1 MLLQVWLLIF
11 NMIIRF
17 MLGLFSACA
26 SGVLPAPVANGDW
39 VIFRESFEDITRQI
53 HHCAVLMLSSVL
65 FPTEHLNK
73 STILQSWGFPVSSTL
88 ILIEKVSVKNSISY
102 LGRLA
107 FFKSNFLFVWIKN
120 YDSVYC
126 SHESFF
132 GPCVVQP
139 LGTKYAMLCLKTELL
154 LFNLD
159 KVPKYQFIMSDLV
172 RLSSWLWFKNC
183 FFF

>member
-1 MLLQVWLLIF
+1 M
-11 NMIIRF
+11 
-17 MLGLFSACA
+17 
-26 SGVLPAPVANGDW
+26 ANGDW

-102 LGRLA
+102 LGGLA

-172 RLSSWLWFKNC
+172 RLSSWLCFKNC